1 MKRLAALAVASEI
14 YPLIK
19 TGGLA
24 DVVGALPAALKVE
37 GVDARTL
44 VPGYPGVL
52 KALTAAE
59 EILRLESFFGGGA
72 RVLAA
77 VAEGLDLFVIEAPH
91 LYGRDGNPYS
101 APDGA
106 DWPDNGL
113 RFAALASVAG
123 VIGQGA
129 IPAFVPAVLHAHD
142 WQAALAPA
150 YMQYNGRPRP
160 GTIVTIHNLA
170 FQGQFAR
177 ELLPEIG
184 LPTQSFAIDGVEY
197 YGAIGFL
204 KAGLQLAD
212 RITTVSPTYAMEIQ
226 APEAGMGLDGL
237 LRARADV
244 LSGIL
249 NGIDTTVWN
258 SAADPHIAATFD
270 RKRLSERRHNKEA
283 LRRRFGL
290 DPEPDALVLGIVS
303 RMSWQKGLDLVLEN
317 LPSILGA
324 GMRIAVLGSGDA
336 DLQSRFRAAAHS
348 HPGQIG
354 VVIGHDEVLAHQ
366 LQAGADAILVPSR
379 FEPCGLT
386 QLCAMRY
393 GAVPIVSRVGGL
405 ADSVVDANEMAIAAN
420 VATGIQFGSATSD
433 NLAVGLRRAAA
444 LFADP
449 AAWRRVQKNGMATD
463 VSWRNPARHYA
474 DLYRKVAQNSPS
486 RR

>member
-14 YPLIK
+14 FPLIK

-24 DVVGALPAALKVE
+24 DVAGALPAALKAE
-37 GVDARTL
+37 GVDVRTL
-44 VPGYPGVL
+44 VPGYPGVM
-52 KALTAAE
+52 KSLTAFE
-59 EILRLESFFGGGA
+59 EALRLDPFFGGTA

-77 VAEGLDLFVIEAPH
+77 TTEGLDLFVIDAPH
-91 LYGRDGNPYS
+91 LYGREGNPYS

-106 DWPDNGL
+106 DWPDNGI

-123 VIGQGA
+123 TIGQGA
-129 IPAFVPAVLHAHD
+129 IPAFAPAVLHAHD

-177 ELLPEIG
+177 ELLPSIG
-184 LPTQSFAIDGVEY
+184 LPARSFALDGVEY

-212 RITTVSPTYAMEIQ
+212 RITTVSPTYAIEIQ

-249 NGIDTTVWN
+249 NGIDMTVWN
-258 SAADPHIAATFD
+258 PAADPHIAAPFD
-270 RKRLSERRHNKEA
+270 RKRLSERRLNKAELQRRLELAAAPEA
-283 LRRRFGL
+283 LL
-290 DPEPDALVLGIVS
+290 LGIVS

-324 GMRIAVLGSGDA
+324 GMQIAVLGSGDV
-336 DLQSRFRAAAHS
+336 DLQARFRAAAHS
-348 HPGQIG
+348 HPGRIG
-354 VVIGHDEVLAHQ
+354 VVIGHDEALAHQ
-366 LQAGADAILVPSR
+366 IQAGADAILVPSR

-405 ADSVVDANEMAIAAN
+405 ADSVIDANEMAIAAD
-420 VATGIQFGSATSD
+420 VATGIQFGAATSD
-433 NLAVGLRRAAA
+433 NIAAGLHRAAA
-444 LFADP
+444 LFAD
-449 AAWRRVQKNGMATD
+449 AGAWRRVQKNGMATD

-474 DLYRKVAQNSPS
+474 DLYRKVAVLPPP
-486 RR
+486 RH